1 MSELT
6 LNERQII
13 CGKGIIPQWNEKF
26 YSEQVVNG
34 GVQIWC
40 SYCENN
46 RGIDLLRFVDYGN
59 NKIHNG
65 GFYIPSHMQS
75 MGYASRILVNEVY
88 IALKYGMSKITMIA
102 GSNYSETGYYV
113 WPKFGFD
120 GPVPQFAE
128 RKVSSII
135 NDNGEDWWKKNGKS
149 FVGELSLDQES
160 DSFKKFVSYVK
171 SKGLWVD
178 NCKLSRTERKMLCG
192 FGVLPDWDDANY
204 FEFNDENEILC
215 EYRVRDANDHDAYS
229 IVVTRAVY
237 DDCIKNRCFYLPSE
251 LQGNGLGIKLLL
263 QEVHIASLYKM
274 SYISCFASDSGDDVG
289 SIVWPKMGFDGYVFV
304 SECGKLVSIC
314 EYEIEPCP
322 KDCVKMLVSEYIQL
336 FGYGC
341 WRTYGSGFNGTFD
354 LKPESY
360 SMRTLYN
367 YAQNKGVL

>member
-1 MSELT
+1 MSRLT

-26 YSEQVVNG
+26 YSEQVVND

-46 RGIDLLRFVDYGN
+46 RGVDLLRFVDYGS

-65 GFYIPSHMQS
+65 GFYIPSYMQS

-128 RKVSSII
+128 RKVSEII
-135 NDNGEDWWKKNGKS
+135 SSNGDEWWKKNGKS
-149 FVGELSLDQES
+149 FVGELTLDQES

-178 NCKLSRTERKMLCG
+178 NCRLSRAERKMLCG

-204 FEFNDENEILC
+204 FEFNDFDEVLC
-215 EYRVRDANDHDAYS
+215 EYRVRNAENNDEYS
-229 IVVTRAVY
+229 VVISRAVY
-237 DDCIKNRCFYLPSE
+237 EEYIQNRCFYLQDDM
-251 LQGNGLGIKLLL
+251 QGKGLGIHLIL
-263 QEVHIASLYKM
+263 QEVHLAKLYKM
-274 SYISCFASDSGDDVG
+274 TRLSCFASDSTPDVG
-289 SIVWPKMGFDGYVFV
+289 YIVWPKMGFDGYVFV
-304 SECGKLVSIC
+304 NESGNMVSIC
-314 EYEIEPCP
+314 DSQYLPTP
-322 KDCVKMLVSEYIQL
+322 KNFVKMLVSEYIQL
-336 FGYGC
+336 FGYQS
-341 WRTYGSGFNGTFD
+341 WLTYGSGYNAILD
-354 LKPESY
+354 LHPDSY